1 MPSVNK
7 VTLMG
12 HLGKDAET
20 RFTPQGVSVTQFSVA
35 TTHSWKPQG
44 ATEWKEDTT
53 WHNVVAWRLSDK
65 LQPLLIK
72 GNLVYVEGRLQTR
85 SYEKDGATKY
95 ITEVVADRVHF
106 LREPFRGGPRDE
118 EAPPA
123 AQGPAPI
130 DDDDLPY

>member
-53 WHNVVAWRLSDK
+53 WHNVVAWRLSEK
-65 LQPLLIK
+65 LQPLLVK
-72 GNLVYVEGRLQTR
+72 GNLVYIEGRLQTR
-85 SYEKDGATKY
+85 SYEKDGVTKY

-106 LREPFRGGPRDE
+106 LREPFRGGPKDE
-118 EAPPA
+118 HAPPVMSD
-123 AQGPAPI
+123 QAPI
-130 DDDDLPY
+130 SDADVPF

>member
-53 WHNVVAWRLSDK
+53 WHNVVAWRLSEK

-123 AQGPAPI
+123 AHGPAI